1 MDGNSSNTN
10 LNFLQKS
17 VTYTEQVI
25 FYGQFPEFISKSFV
39 DIRNNSGSYCVVDDL
54 QDTKNVT
61 KYVLLHTERNSST
74 LQSKGVTVL

>member
-1 MDGNSSNTN
+1 MAENSSNTY

-17 VTYTEQVI
+17 VTYPEVI

-54 QDTKNVT
+54 QDTKKCDKVRT
-61 KYVLLHTERNSST
+61 TTQKEIPVHYKARV
-74 LQSKGVTVL
+74 